1 MITVFVRDLSFE
13 AIIGIFDFERDNP
26 QKIVVDASFVAD
38 EFVDYAEV
46 CKEIISLFK
55 SERFY
60 KVEDALEFF
69 ANFYKE
75 KFQNLRKFTMS
86 VTKTEII
93 ENTRVGAS
101 IEINY

>member
-1 MITVFVRDLSFE
+1 MITVFIKELSFE
-13 AIIGIFDFERDNP
+13 TIIGLLDFERVKP

-55 SERFY
+55 SEQFY
-60 KVEDALEFF
+60 KIENALEFF

-75 KFQNLRKFTMS
+75 KFQNLRKFFMS

-93 ENTRVGAS
+93 ENARVGVS